1 VADLGGWSLLVA
13 GIRKAPKDPGGLV
26 DRLRAENAGV
36 FVQAADAQAVYGI
49 DHVIGVLQISLEAHE
64 RKVMIADRPE
74 TEVLLRLARTGQISQ
89 ALKKAGLKG
98 GRAGCFIAF
107 SKDAGVL
114 RRFGD
119 WLARLDLDDSVVSA
133 SKEKSA
139 RMAEEMG
146 VEPTRLLDHLLERA
160 AILVRG

>member
-1 VADLGGWSLLVA
+1 VADLRGWGLLVA
-13 GIRKAPKDPGGLV
+13 GVRKVPEDPGRLV

-49 DHVIGVLQISLEAHE
+49 DHVIGVLKISLEAHE
-64 RKVMIADRPE
+64 RNVMIADRLE

-98 GRAGCFIAF
+98 GKAGCLIAF
-107 SKDAGVL
+107 SKDAEAL

-119 WLARLDLDDSVVSA
+119 SLARFDLDDSVVSA
-133 SKEKSA
+133 SNEKGA
-139 RMAEEMG
+139 RIAEEMG
-146 VEPTRLLDHLLERA
+146 VAPAGLLDHLLERA